1 MENNLQNENKEIAV
15 EVGEIKKEKSNFLP
29 ILLIVIL
36 VIVLLFGGIFYALMQ
51 PFGKEFLGKIQNKMG
66 MEVTQ
71 DTKEVNLSEV
81 KRLQDALQKKEQEL
95 IKLSKSVGG
104 LSETMEQIK
113 KDKKAITNNL
123 GYSIKPK
130 EAVITS
136 CYSMQNGKWK
146 IPQSC
151 LLSIATKVNA
161 ELQNDKRVVAFEIQG
176 IVDNKPY
183 AGLSPEL
190 KQEGLASFRAWE
202 AIREI
207 EKKLPN
213 VTAFE
218 GPSLQ
223 LPNKRGYTI
232 KAYFVE

>member
-1 MENNLQNENKEIAV
+1 MENLENKEIPV
-15 EVGEIKKEKSNFLP
+15 KISDDLDSKKSNFLP

-36 VIVLLFGGIFYALMQ
+36 VIVILFCGIFYALTQ
-51 PFGKEFLGKIQNKMG
+51 PFGKEILGKIQGKTGIETTISDMSKD
-66 MEVTQ
+66 EV
-71 DTKEVNLSEV
+71 E
-81 KRLQDALQKKEQEL
+81 RLKVALKQKEQEL

-183 AGLSPEL
+183 AGRSPEL

-202 AIREI
+202 AIKEI